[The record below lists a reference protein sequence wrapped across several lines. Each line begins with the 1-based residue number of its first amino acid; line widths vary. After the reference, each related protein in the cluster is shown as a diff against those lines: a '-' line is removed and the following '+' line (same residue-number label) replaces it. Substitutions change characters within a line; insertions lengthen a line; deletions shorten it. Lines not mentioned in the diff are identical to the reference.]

1 MTRKE
6 QERTMIDGKVKE
18 YLEGGE
24 KIRKLKTTNR
34 NTSKVKVTVKELQEF
49 LRMYY
54 LNQIPRV
61 I

>member
-1 MTRKE
+1 
-6 QERTMIDGKVKE
+6 MIDGKVKE
-18 YLEGGE
+18 YLEGGG